1 MTINPEIFL
10 NGFLAVGLA
19 NVFTLLGLHGYGR
32 MRRDP
37 NDLRGALIILAAIA
51 PLGLTALALK
61 LS

>member
-1 MTINPEIFL
+1 MLSSEILL

-19 NVFTLLGLHGYGR
+19 NVFTLLGIYGYGR

-37 NDLRGALIILAAIA
+37 NDLKGALIILVAIA